1 MKRLPSDGY
10 IAPGTSGTSSWFLTG
25 VQCERC
31 HVAGYGYG
39 SHPWDPI
46 TVTIKYNE
54 SATALCLEC
63 HRGEN
68 NTMANSATETVGS
81 INPAVTLKTIDAGYC
96 SDLSGSS
103 YTTCVSNSANTWV
116 YKPSFQHEAGTA
128 YLNSPHARF
137 SGSIVQNQQ
146 HSSDLSVDLSGTYHS
161 NFSETPSDPTKN
173 SGCTGCHDPH
183 QSTLASVNATKPIVT
198 QCADCHALSQTL
210 LASVN
215 HPAGPGTPF
224 PTGSSA
230 DVPGSCKI
238 CHMLAGNGV
247 AQSHIWRINPSPG
260 YYTYPTPAQIYQQD
274 ITAPNTATE
283 SSLLDGYQFPQAAW
297 LDVDLACGQCHVGN
311 DGVTNTYNL
320 TLPPGMPGSHAFTRA
335 QLAIFAFSMH
345 NGDPGVPRPTFSPT
359 PGSYTSIQTV
369 TISDSQSGATIYYT
383 TDGSLPTINSAV
395 YSTPLTVST
404 STNIVAL
411 AAYPGIPMSPY
422 AYATYTINLP
432 TAPPPAFSP
441 TPSTYSSAVSVS
453 LSNTAGLSMYYT
465 TDGSTPT
472 TNSTAYTGAIPVSK
486 NTTIKAIS
494 AGYGYLNS
502 AVSTGNYYV
511 QAPTPTL
518 TPGSGT
524 YTTTQNVTISDT
536 ASAATIYYTINGGTP
551 TTSSTSC
558 ANPCTIS
565 GISTSSTIRAIA
577 SGGGYASSNVALASY
592 TFVTANPTFSL
603 AAGTYYTS
611 PLSVTISDATSGAT
625 IYYTTNGTLPST
637 SSPSCVGSC
646 TVSITTSSVIRAF
659 AVAPGL
665 GSSST
670 SVASYTIQAQT
681 PTFSPAAG
689 SYKGAQN
696 ITISDTSSGVTIYY
710 TTNGS
715 FPSTSSP
722 SCSSPC
728 SLTVSTSEV
737 VRAFAASVTYAQSNN
752 AVASYTIQ

>member
-1 MKRLPSDGY
+1 
-10 IAPGTSGTSSWFLTG
+10 
-25 VQCERC
+25 
-31 HVAGYGYG
+31 
-39 SHPWDPI
+39 
-46 TVTIKYNE
+46 
-54 SATALCLEC
+54 
-63 HRGEN
+63 
-68 NTMANSATETVGS
+68 
-81 INPAVTLKTIDAGYC
+81 
-96 SDLSGSS
+96 
-103 YTTCVSNSANTWV
+103 
-116 YKPSFQHEAGTA
+116 
-128 YLNSPHARF
+128 
-137 SGSIVQNQQ
+137 
-146 HSSDLSVDLSGTYHS
+146 
-161 NFSETPSDPTKN
+161 
-173 SGCTGCHDPH
+173 
-183 QSTLASVNATKPIVT
+183 
-198 QCADCHALSQTL
+198 
-210 LASVN
+210 
-215 HPAGPGTPF
+215 
-224 PTGSSA
+224 
-230 DVPGSCKI
+230 
-238 CHMLAGNGV
+238 
-247 AQSHIWRINPSPG
+247 
-260 YYTYPTPAQIYQQD
+260 
-274 ITAPNTATE
+274 
-283 SSLLDGYQFPQAAW
+283 
-297 LDVDLACGQCHVGN
+297 
-311 DGVTNTYNL
+311 
-320 TLPPGMPGSHAFTRA
+320 MPGSHAFTRA